1 MLDPA
6 LAQEFLAH
14 RRYAVVGAS
23 DDSNSFGRTICKEL
37 RAHGYEAVAVNPHA
51 STVLDEPCYPDLA
64 SVPGE
69 LDGAIVMVHHERS
82 ADVVRACAAAGVPRV
97 WLFKGVGG
105 AGAVSDEAVALC
117 QAHGI
122 PVVAGA
128 CPLMFLE
135 PVGLVHKI
143 HRGLRHLNGSLARP
157 A

>member
-6 LAQEFLAH
+6 LAQEFLDQ
-14 RRYAVVGAS
+14 RRFAVVGAS
-23 DDSNSFGRTICKEL
+23 DEPSSFGRTVCKEL
-37 RAHGYEAVAVNPHA
+37 RARGYEAIAVNPNA
-51 STVLDEPCYPDLA
+51 STVLDAPCYPDIA
-64 SVPGE
+64 AVPGG

-82 ADVVRACAAAGVPRV
+82 ADVVRACVTAGVPRV

-117 QAHGI
+117 RAHRI

-135 PVGLVHKI
+135 PVGMVHKI

>member
-6 LAQEFLAH
+6 LAQEFLAQ
-14 RRYAVVGAS
+14 RRFAVVGAS
-23 DDSNSFGRTICKEL
+23 DEPSSFGRTICKEL
-37 RAHGYEAVAVNPHA
+37 QAHGYEAVAVNPHA
-51 STVLDEPCYPDLA
+51 STVLDEPCYPDVA
-64 SVPGE
+64 AVPGGV
-69 LDGAIVMVHHERS
+69 DGAIVMVHHERS
-82 ADVVRACAAAGVPRV
+82 PDIVRACIAAGVPRV

-105 AGAVSDEAVALC
+105 PGAVSDEAVALC
-117 QAHGI
+117 HEHGI

-135 PVGLVHKI
+135 PVGLVHRI